1 MNVKLSFSE
10 IDIAEMR
17 AQVLEI
23 FSGQS
28 PEQRDELVSTL
39 KEQSDLVMRAD
50 IQRCLQICSLLAEL
64 AALSS
69 DPGHEALA
77 LLAKANAHTIG
88 LGDYRS
94 GVELYDLAAEI
105 YDSSGREIEQ
115 ARSQIGKIY
124 AQANLGRYEEALQ
137 TGDWAAEI
145 LERRQEWMLLAKL
158 KVNLAIMQSRR
169 GLDARAL
176 ELFEAAMDA
185 YQRAGKEGDAHWA
198 RIELNRAVVLHNLGR
213 FEDAAAASSKAVE
226 KHLSLGQKAAAAH
239 AQQNLAQTYFAMG
252 RFNEALEL
260 LDEAHRILLNDG
272 RQRDAMLAELD
283 LSHCL
288 LQLRRF
294 PEVLDKG
301 REMRHLFSAQ
311 GTDYEVAQV
320 YLIEASAYTGLKRL
334 PEALESLAEA
344 RRIFLEE
351 KNEPAVAG
359 VDLQTALVLLEVGR
373 TEDGLALAQDCSALF
388 ERRGLP
394 QWQARAELAAAQAAM
409 ALGRQE
415 LAQAFASRALETG
428 VSRHLPAITYQAN
441 HLKGLLAAHAGQ
453 PEEALRLYEQA
464 IGGLEGLCGRLMIEF
479 RADFV
484 ADKERLYADALRL
497 CLDIGRPDSA
507 LEFAERA
514 RSRALLDLLA
524 RRLDLSIAVRSED
537 DRPLV
542 EELVRLRSE
551 RDHLYLR
558 QERDLSLSQRGENT
572 STLEGTAAS
581 SPEVLAL
588 EQRITQVWHQLLVRN
603 AEYARD
609 AALWQVRTEPV
620 QPYLD
625 EDTLLL
631 EYFCQPEETVIFL
644 VSRTGLQAWRLEVDL
659 AQVQRYLQLLRLN
672 LNSVPGAG
680 GDRINA
686 LARNARGLL
695 GRLFDLLLRP
705 VFPELSGARRLII
718 VPHGVL
724 HYVPFQA
731 LFDGE
736 RYLMEQMEVSYL
748 PGASLLRYCREAPSA
763 GAGALAVGH
772 SYGGRLPEVVGEAL
786 SVAELWGGQAL
797 VEEQATLTALRPA
810 AGSCKILHIAAHGDF
825 RPDNPLFSGL
835 ALEGGWLTTLDIF
848 NLRLQASLVTLSACQ
863 TGRSVVGGGNELLGL
878 MRSFLAAGAASL
890 LATLWA
896 VEDRSAADLMREFY
910 ARLAAG
916 EAKSAA
922 LRQAQMAVLDRK
934 ETGEGRHPYYWAPY
948 FLVGDP
954 DFL

>member
-1 MNVKLSFSE
+1 MVKLSFSE

-17 AQVLEI
+17 GQVLEL
-23 FSGQS
+23 FSRQG
-28 PEQRDELVSTL
+28 PEERSELVATL

-50 IQRCLQICSLLAEL
+50 IQRCLQICSLLEEL
-64 AALSS
+64 ADLSS
-69 DPGHEALA
+69 DPGHRALA

-88 LGDYRS
+88 LGDYRH
-94 GVELYDLAAEI
+94 GVELYDRAAEI
-105 YDSSGREIEQ
+105 YGENGREVEQ

-124 AQANLGRYEEALQ
+124 GLMNLGRYEEALQ
-137 TGDWAAEI
+137 TGEWASEI

-169 GLDARAL
+169 GLDAGAL
-176 ELFEAAMDA
+176 KLFEAAMAA
-185 YQRAGKEGDAHWA
+185 YQRMGREGDAHWA
-198 RIELNRAVVLHNLGR
+198 RVELNRAVVLHNLGR
-213 FEDAAAASSKAVE
+213 FEESAAASRNAIE
-226 KHLSLGQKAAAAH
+226 KHLNLGQKAAAAH

-260 LDEAHRILLNDG
+260 LDEARRILLEDG

-283 LSHCL
+283 LSNCL

-294 PEVLDKG
+294 PEVLEKV
-301 REMRHLFSAQ
+301 REMRRLFSAQ
-311 GTDYEVAQV
+311 GTDFEVAQS

-359 VDLQTALVLLEVGR
+359 VDLQTALVLLELGR
-373 TEDGLALAQDCSALF
+373 KEEGLELARSCSALF
-388 ERRGLP
+388 ASRGMP
-394 QWQARAELAAAQAAM
+394 QWEARAELAAAQAAL
-409 ALGRQE
+409 ALGRQD
-415 LAQAFASRALETG
+415 LARAAAARALETAEN
-428 VSRHLPAITYQAN
+428 RHLPAIIYQAN
-441 HLKGLLAAHAGQ
+441 HLLGLLAAHAGR
-453 PEEALRLYEQA
+453 PEEALKLYEQA
-464 IGGLEGLCGRLMIEF
+464 IGGLEGLSGRLMIEF

-484 ADKERLYADALRL
+484 ADKERLYADALNL
-497 CLDIGRPDSA
+497 CLDIGRPESA
-507 LEFAERA
+507 LDFAERA
-514 RSRALLDLLA
+514 RSRALLDLLS
-524 RRLDLSIAVRSED
+524 RRLDLSIAVRNES

-558 QERDLSLSQRGENT
+558 QERDLSLRQRGENAPV
-572 STLEGTAAS
+572 LENTASS

-603 AEYARD
+603 ADYARD
-609 AALWQVRTEPV
+609 ASLWQVRTEPV

-625 EDTLLL
+625 EDMLLL
-631 EYFCQPEETVIFL
+631 EYFCQPEKTVLFL
-644 VSRTGLQAWRLEVDL
+644 VSRTGLQARRMKVDL
-659 AQVQRYLQLLRLN
+659 VQVQRYLQLLRLN
-672 LNSVPGAG
+672 LNSIPGAG
-680 GDRINA
+680 GERISA

-695 GRLFDLLLRP
+695 GRLFDLLLGP
-705 VFPELSGARRLII
+705 VYPELDGFRRLII

-736 RYLMEQMEVSYL
+736 RYLIEKVEVSYL
-748 PGASLLRYCREAPSA
+748 PGASLLRYCREASSS
-763 GAGALAVGH
+763 GSGALAVGH
-772 SYGGRLPEVVGEAL
+772 SFGGRLPEIVGEAL
-786 SVAELWGGQAL
+786 AVAELWGGQAL
-797 VEEQATLTALRPA
+797 VEEQATPTALRES

-848 NLRLQASLVTLSACQ
+848 NLRLQASLVALSACQ

-896 VEDRSAADLMREFY
+896 VEDRSASELVREFY
-910 ARLAAG
+910 AGLAAG
-916 EAKSAA
+916 ETKSAA
-922 LRQAQMAVLDRK
+922 LRRAQIKMLDRDAA
-934 ETGEGRHPYYWAPY
+934 GEGRHPYFWAPF

-954 DFL
+954 DTL